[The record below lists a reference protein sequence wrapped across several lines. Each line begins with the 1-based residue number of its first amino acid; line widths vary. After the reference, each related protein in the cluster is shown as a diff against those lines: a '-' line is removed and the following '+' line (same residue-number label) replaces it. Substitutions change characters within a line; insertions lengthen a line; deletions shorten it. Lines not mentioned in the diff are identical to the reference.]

1 MANAEELRG
10 VKVTSGSLEF
20 EGDVTLEMLENMI
33 RAGQLLGVP
42 NDAQS
47 TYVSMHYGTP
57 SRILFNW
64 RINA

>member
-1 MANAEELRG
+1 MNSGELA

-20 EGDVTLEMLENMI
+20 EGNVTLEMLQNMI

-42 NDAQS
+42 NDAVI

-57 SRILFNW
+57 SRISFNW
-64 RINA
+64 RTDWK